1 MGVMLA
7 IYFAHERVLFPELP
21 WWLDPVGEF
30 VTGGLYLTLI
40 AAPFT
45 AGLFLL
51 FHTSS
56 E

>member
-1 MGVMLA
+1 
-7 IYFAHERVLFPELP
+7 LP